1 MKDAPAFDFYPERWS
16 HGTKHMTKVERC
28 DYLDLLS
35 QQWTN
40 DGLPA
45 DLDILARILGY
56 KKAAQIP
63 AFVIEKFPVSDDGKR
78 RNPRLEIERG
88 KQRQRIEKRRDGAQ
102 KTNAKRWNSDS
113 LSDRSATPQRPIVEG
128 YSDSPPPTTHH
139 SPIVLLE
146 KEPKGEGSISPKRQG
161 VEKDIKDADNA
172 AIPLELQ
179 TQSFRDAWDDWCLH
193 RAELYRRIPAKRWSS
208 QAARNTLTE
217 CARHGADAAS
227 KAITSAIAN
236 GWQGLVWDRGNSP
249 AKTFTQQDI
258 EQRRKDRAGAEI
270 ITPKFL

>member
-146 KEPKGEGSISPKRQG
+146 KEPKTPQEELPGNVRLDSSLPQELHDGWKEWQEYRKRRSTAKG
-161 VEKDIKDADNA
+161 
-172 AIPLELQ
+172 
-179 TQSFRDAWDDWCLH
+179 RDKLAWTL
-193 RAELYRRIPAKRWSS
+193 
-208 QAARNTLTE
+208 QAARLG
-217 CARHGADAAS
+217 AMQVAAYSKSHGPQIVADRIA
-227 KAITSAIAN
+227 SAIGGN
-236 GWQGLVWDRGNSP
+236 WQGLNLD
-249 AKTFTQQDI
+249 KIT
-258 EQRRKDRAGAEI
+258 ERASGFARPEDKVSH
-270 ITPKFL
+270 TGREAGFDF